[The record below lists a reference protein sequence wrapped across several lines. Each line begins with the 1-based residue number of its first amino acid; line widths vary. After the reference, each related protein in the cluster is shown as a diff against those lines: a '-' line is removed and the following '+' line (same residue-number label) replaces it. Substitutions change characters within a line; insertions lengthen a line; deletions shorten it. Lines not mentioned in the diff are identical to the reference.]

1 MQHSVFDCLPVFV
14 VMDNAGLKSLRAAW
28 LESVEKVWTFKIWLR
43 PCFAWKM
50 IEQNIIAWTSFGF
63 RYVCMP
69 LAVSLEMGNPSTP
82 IDS

>member
-28 LESVEKVWTFKIWLR
+28 LESVEKVWTPKIWLR
-43 PCFAWKM
+43 LCFAWKM

-63 RYVCMP
+63 RYFCP
-69 LAVSLEMGNPSTP
+69 WQLALKWGTP
-82 IDS
+82 PPP